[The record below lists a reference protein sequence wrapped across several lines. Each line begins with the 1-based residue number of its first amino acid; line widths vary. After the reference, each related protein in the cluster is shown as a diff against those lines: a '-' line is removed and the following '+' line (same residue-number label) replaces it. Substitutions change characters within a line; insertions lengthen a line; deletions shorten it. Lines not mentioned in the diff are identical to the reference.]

1 MVLVAIYHEA
11 VNVALVRAVEE
22 AVLVVV
28 VTLVRP
34 MVAVV
39 TTPLIVL
46 TSLVAV
52 SEARHRHEVVDCC
65 TGAPPLLLMRQWVG
79 LHIEDDRHQK

>member
-1 MVLVAIYHEA
+1 MVVVARYHQA

-46 TSLVAV
+46 TSLVTV
-52 SEARHRHEVVDCC
+52 PEARN
-65 TGAPPLLLMRQWVG
+65 
-79 LHIEDDRHQK
+79 